1 MYDLLRVTTT
11 IRLFAGLVMMCGSRS
26 VLDAKQL
33 QYQRTNPQSEAI
45 NSILR
50 EVISKERIPGIIAAI
65 TSSEGIVAIGS
76 EGVRRINT
84 KEKITNNDLIHI
96 GSCTK
101 AMTSLL
107 LGTLVADNS
116 IRWDTQLIQVFPE
129 LYEEIHPDFH
139 SVTVWQLLTH
149 RSGVP
154 ANAKNWWK
162 YSNVELKKRRIEL
175 LKENLK
181 NAPMI
186 GPDSF
191 QYSNLGYMIAGCIAE
206 KITGDTWE
214 NLIKKRI
221 FVPLNMRSAGFGPPG
236 TLGKIEQPWG
246 HLRSG
251 PDWRPKQ
258 SDNAQSLGPAGRV
271 HCNFE
276 DWAKFI
282 SLQLPRNQSRALY
295 DHDILN
301 KLKTTTDQYA
311 GGWIVVKR
319 SWGKGFVLT
328 HSGSNTMWY
337 AVVWVAP
344 SLNRAFIVAT
354 NSKDKNSRSICDKLI
369 GKLIKIDNKNV
380 NF

>member
-1 MYDLLRVTTT
+1 MYDFLKTKTT
-11 IRLFAGLVMMCGSRS
+11 IRLFAGLVIICCSRT
-26 VLDAKQL
+26 VLDASQL
-33 QYQRTNPQSEAI
+33 QSQKTNSKSEAI
-45 NSILR
+45 SSILR
-50 EVISKERIPGIIAAI
+50 EMILKERIPGIIAAI

-107 LGTLVADNS
+107 LGTLVADNL

-129 LYEEIHPDFH
+129 LYEVIHPDFH

-149 RSGVP
+149 RSRVP

-162 YSNVELKKRRIEL
+162 YSNLELKKRRIEL

-186 GPDSF
+186 EPKSY

-214 NLIKKRI
+214 HLIKKRI
-221 FVPLNMRSAGFGPPG
+221 FGPLNMRSAGFGPPG

-251 PDWRPKQ
+251 PDWQPKQ
-258 SDNAQSLGPAGRV
+258 FDNAQSLGPAGRV
-271 HCNFE
+271 HCNVE
-276 DWAKFI
+276 DWSKFI
-282 SLQLPRNQSRALY
+282 SLQLPKNHSEAQY
-295 DHDILN
+295 DQDILN
-301 KLKTTTDQYA
+301 KLKTPTDQYA
-311 GGWIVVKR
+311 GGWIVVRR
-319 SWGKGFVLT
+319 SWGNGLVLT
-328 HSGSNTMWY
+328 HSGSNTTWY
-337 AVVWVAP
+337 SVVWVAP
-344 SLNRAFIVAT
+344 RLNRAFIVAT

-369 GKLIKIDNKNV
+369 GKLININNDDNL
-380 NF
+380 

>member
-1 MYDLLRVTTT
+1 MYDLLKAKTA
-11 IRLFAGLVMMCGSRS
+11 IRLFAALVIICGSRS
-26 VLDAKQL
+26 VLDARQL
-33 QYQRTNPQSEAI
+33 QSQRTNPQSEAI
-45 NSILR
+45 SSILR
-50 EVISKERIPGIIAAI
+50 EVISKEGIPGIIAAI
-65 TSSEGIVAIGS
+65 TSSEGIVSIGS

-84 KEKITNNDLIHI
+84 KEQITNNDLIHI

-107 LGTLVADNS
+107 IGTLVADNL
-116 IRWDTQLIQVFPE
+116 IRWDTQLIKVFPE
-129 LYEEIHPDFH
+129 LYEAIHPDFH
-139 SVTVWQLLTH
+139 SITVWQLLTH
-149 RSGVP
+149 RSRVS

-162 YSNVELKKRRIEL
+162 YSNLELKKRRIEL

-186 GPDSF
+186 EPGSY

-206 KITGDTWE
+206 KITDDTWE

-251 PDWRPKQ
+251 SNWQPKQ

-271 HCNFE
+271 HCNVE

-282 SLQLPRNQSRALY
+282 SLQLPKNQSRALY

-301 KLKTTTDQYA
+301 KLKTPTDQYA

-337 AVVWVAP
+337 TVVWVAP
-344 SLNRAFIVAT
+344 RLNRAFIVAT
-354 NSKDKNSRSICDKLI
+354 NSKDENSRSICDKLI
-369 GKLIKIDNKNV
+369 RKLIKIDNNNV